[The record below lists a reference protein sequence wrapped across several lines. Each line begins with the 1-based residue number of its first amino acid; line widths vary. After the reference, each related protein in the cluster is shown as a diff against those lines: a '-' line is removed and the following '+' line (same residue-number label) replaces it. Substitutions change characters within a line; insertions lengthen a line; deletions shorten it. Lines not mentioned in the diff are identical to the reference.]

1 MDLEEMYRRRFNESD
16 GRESV
21 WRVLVQD
28 FFQQYV
34 RPDDVVL
41 DMACGHCAFIN
52 NVVCARKIGVDRNS
66 DAVKYARPDVEF
78 ITADSTDIPL
88 DDASVDTVF
97 ISNFFE
103 HLSRA
108 SLLETIMECHRILRS
123 GGRVLVLQPN
133 VRFAYRDYWM
143 FLDHI
148 TPIDDRMLQEAFEL
162 NGFVLRKRI
171 VRFLPYTTQSR
182 LPRADFLVRLYLRV
196 PIAWRILGKQSFLVF
211 ERD

>member
-1 MDLEEMYRRRFNESD
+1 MDLDAMYRRRFNESD

-21 WRVLVQD
+21 WRVLVHD

-41 DMACGHCAFIN
+41 DMPCGHCAFIN
-52 NVVCARKIGVDRNS
+52 NVVCARKIGVDLNP
-66 DAVKYARPDVEF
+66 DAVKYAGPDVEYM
-78 ITADSTDIPL
+78 TADSTDTML
-88 DDASVDTVF
+88 DDASVDTIF

-103 HLSRA
+103 HLTRA
-108 SLLETIMECHRILRS
+108 SLLQTIMECHRILRS

-133 VRFAYRDYWM
+133 IRFAYRDYWM

-148 TPIDDRMLQEAFEL
+148 TPIDDRMLEEAFEL

-171 VRFLPYTTQSR
+171 LRFLPYTAESR